1 MEKTRYFYNRTLDK
15 SVPIPLYFQLKELI
29 IEAIKSG
36 EYKNGSLIPTEK
48 EFSEIYKISRTTVRQ
63 AVTELVQEGWL
74 YRVKSKGT
82 FVSTPKINQDFIQRL
97 ETFQEQMERSGMT
110 PGTEVL
116 ALKVISAV
124 GQVAEALQIGEG
136 DKVIFLHRRRFANG
150 EPILTAETYLPYE
163 LCEFVLQHDFV
174 KESLYEI
181 LRQSEE
187 TEVLCIRRRV
197 EAVEATARDA
207 EYLKMKQGKPVQL
220 FHSIGCNVYGRPI
233 EYSVAW
239 YRGDRNS
246 FEVTVL
252 AEKKNRD

>member
-1 MEKTRYFYNRTLDK
+1 MENNFFQNRILDK
-15 SVPIPLYFQLKELI
+15 SVPIHLYFQLKELI

-48 EFSEIYKISRTTVRQ
+48 EFSEIYQISRTTVRQ

-97 ETFQEQMERSGMT
+97 ETYQEQMERSGMT
-110 PGTEVL
+110 PETEVL
-116 ALKVISAV
+116 ALEVMEASGTVAKALQLEEGQKVIY
-124 GQVAEALQIGEG
+124 
-136 DKVIFLHRRRFANG
+136 LHRRRFADG

-163 LCEFVLQHDFV
+163 LCKFVLDHDFE
-174 KESLYEI
+174 KESLYET
-181 LRQSEE
+181 LRQSVEA
-187 TEVLCIRRRV
+187 EVLCVHRRV
-197 EAVEATARDA
+197 EAVEATAKDVQ
-207 EYLKMKQGKPVQL
+207 YLDMKLGKPIQL
-220 FHSIGCNVYGRPI
+220 FHSVGSNAYGRPI
-233 EYSVAW
+233 EYSVAR

-252 AEKKNRD
+252 AESKNRG

>member
-1 MEKTRYFYNRTLDK
+1 MDEKNFFHSRTLDK
-15 SVPIPLYFQLKELI
+15 GVPIPLYFQLKELI

-48 EFSEIYKISRTTVRQ
+48 EFSEMYQISRTTVRQ

-97 ETFQEQMERSGMT
+97 ETFQEQMERSGMK

-116 ALKVISAV
+116 ALEVVPALGHVAEELQLKEGEKVIY
-124 GQVAEALQIGEG
+124 
-136 DKVIFLHRRRFANG
+136 LHRRRFANE
-150 EPILTAETYLPYE
+150 EPIVTAETYLPYA
-163 LCEFVLQHDFV
+163 LCKFVLQHDFV

-197 EAVEATARDA
+197 EAVEATAQDA
-207 EYLKMKQGKPVQL
+207 AYLNMKQGKPIQL
-220 FHSIGCNVYGRPI
+220 FYSTGCNVYGKPI
-233 EYSVAW
+233 VYSVAR

-252 AEKKNRD
+252 ADKKNRT

>member
-1 MEKTRYFYNRTLDK
+1 MMENNFFQNRTLDK

-48 EFSEIYKISRTTVRQ
+48 EFSEMYQISRTTVRQ

-97 ETFQEQMERSGMT
+97 ETYQEQMDRSGMT

-116 ALKVISAV
+116 ALEVVAAPGSAAKALQLEEGEKVIY
-124 GQVAEALQIGEG
+124 
-136 DKVIFLHRRRFANG
+136 LHRRRFANG

-163 LCEFVLQHDFV
+163 LCKFVLQHNFE

-181 LRQSEE
+181 LRQQKE
-187 TEVLCIRRRV
+187 TEVLCVRRRV
-197 EAVEATARDA
+197 EAVEATARDVQ
-207 EYLKMKQGKPVQL
+207 YLDMKLGKPVQL
-220 FHSIGCNVYGRPI
+220 FHSVGSNAYGRFI
-233 EYSVAW
+233 EYSVAR

-252 AEKKNRD
+252 AEPQNRG